1 LSSQHDWKFQASPP
15 KQRQQQQQQQR
26 QQQQQQQTPQLAQAS
41 PTNETR
47 GPSRGNQ
54 NLRTSAQPQQVF
66 GGLANNSFLPSATTS
81 YTSSSPSQL
90 KGKGKGKGKGRN
102 DIDSSFRSQQNSSTH
117 SYNQAPSISSSPPIT
132 VPQRS
137 AQPSHQQQQ
146 PRHYSPNMQHK
157 SSPHRQLK
165 QMQPSQPNPLRS
177 NTTKINN
184 GTSSSSRSNNSNNN
198 NIKSSSSSN
207 SSNSNSSSNG
217 SSPRVRRRRATRTRQ
232 PSRESAA
239 GGSKNLKKLPSS
251 SQSSQST
258 TLKGNRP
265 SLAININSLPSTA
278 SNRKSSV
285 SPPKSPRN
293 SSGVPSGT
301 RVLNMSDLRQ
311 NSQNNKAALKKRK
324 SNSKFD
330 R

>member
-1 LSSQHDWKFQASPP
+1 M
-15 KQRQQQQQQQR
+15 
-26 QQQQQQQTPQLAQAS
+26 
-41 PTNETR
+41 
-47 GPSRGNQ
+47 
-54 NLRTSAQPQQVF
+54 RTSAQPQPVF
-66 GGLANNSFLPSATTS
+66 GGLANNSFLPAATTS

-90 KGKGKGKGKGRN
+90 KEKGKGKGRN
-102 DIDSSFRSQQNSSTH
+102 DIDSSFRSQQNRSTH
-117 SYNQAPSISSSPPIT
+117 LYNQAPSGSSPPPIS

-177 NTTKINN
+177 NTTNINN
-184 GTSSSSRSNNSNNN
+184 GTSSKSRS
-198 NIKSSSSSN
+198 
-207 SSNSNSSSNG
+207 SSNSNSSNSSSSSSSSG

-301 RVLNMSDLRQ
+301 RVLNVSDLRQ

-324 SNSKFD
+324 SKSKFD